1 MTVETRR
8 RIVERVLA
16 RLESHGA
23 EFETEPQFLSHVE
36 DWIEGRIDMP
46 EPRARYVD
54 FLHSRRNGDGRGAS
68 QSLVAEPQFVGLDLQ
83 GAERREEAHAEQ
95 ALVEP
100 SLLGDHGPD
109 VAADDRTD

>member
-16 RLESHGA
+16 RLESRGA
-23 EFETEPQFLSHVE
+23 EFEREPQFLSHVE
-36 DWIEGRIDMP
+36 DWVTGTIDMA
-46 EPRARYVD
+46 ELRARYVD
-54 FLHSRRNGDGRGAS
+54 LLHSRRNADSRGAS
-68 QSLVAEPQFVGLDLQ
+68 RQLVGEPQFVGLDLQ

-100 SLLGDHGPD
+100 VLLGDHGTD